1 MEKIAIAT
9 DSTCD
14 LTEEQLKKYDI
25 RTVSLQVIY
34 PNGDTFRDR
43 REINTKKVAKDLVD
57 QNIKTSLPI
66 GKDILD
72 LLDEFYENQYT
83 HVILSPLSSGLS
95 GTYEFMNG
103 LKAEYEGKLVIEV
116 IDHKSVSAGFGYPLV
131 MASKARSE
139 GHSFSEIVSLL
150 NEYSKNVEIYFAV
163 DDLTYLQRGGRISKA
178 SEVVANIL
186 DIKPVITV
194 TEKGTLE
201 VDQKDRGIKKSMRS
215 VANKLVQFSKGRE
228 IEKIFIVHS
237 SAPEKADFLKNCFEK
252 AFPDQNIDLE
262 IYELSSLLTVHTGP
276 GLCGAGIFIKQHI

>member
-43 REINTKKVAKDLVD
+43 REISAVQVAEDLAK
-57 QNIKTSLPI
+57 QKIQTSLPI

-72 LLDEFYENQYT
+72 LLDEFYEKNYT

-95 GTYEFMNG
+95 GTYEFMNN
-103 LKAEYEGKLVIEV
+103 LKSEYEGKLVIEV
-116 IDHKSVSAGFGYPLV
+116 IDHKSVSAGFGYPLI
-131 MASKARSE
+131 MASKARME
-139 GHSFSEIVSLL
+139 GRSCAEIVEML
-150 NEYSKNVEIYFAV
+150 EKYGKNVEIYFAV

-186 DIKPVITV
+186 DIKPIIKV

-201 VDQKDRGIKKSMRS
+201 VDQKVRGIKKSMKTIS
-215 VANKLVQFSKGRE
+215 NKLIKFAEGQEV
-228 IEKIFIVHS
+228 EKIFVVHS
-237 SAPEKADFLKNCFEK
+237 LAPEKAAFLKNNFEK
-252 AFPDQNIDLE
+252 AFDGENIDLE
-262 IYELSSLLTVHTGP
+262 IFELSSLLTVHTGP
-276 GLCGAGIFIKQHI
+276 GLCGAGIFIK

>member
-14 LTEEQLKKYDI
+14 LTEEKLKEYDI

-43 REINTKKVAKDLVD
+43 REISTEKVAEDLAE
-57 QNIKTSLPI
+57 QKIQTSLPL

-72 LLDEFYENQYT
+72 LLDEFYKENYT

-95 GTYEFMNG
+95 GTYEFMNN
-103 LKAEYEGKLVIEV
+103 LKKEYKDKLIIEV

-131 MASKARSE
+131 MASKARKE
-139 GHSFSEIVSLL
+139 GHSFAEIVSLL
-150 NEYSKNVEIYFAV
+150 NDYSKRVEIYFAV
-163 DDLTYLQRGGRISKA
+163 DNLTYLQRGGRISKA
-178 SEVVANIL
+178 SEIVANIL
-186 DIKPVITV
+186 DIKPIIKV

-201 VDQKDRGIKKSMRS
+201 VDQKVRGIKKSMKT
-215 VANKLVQFSKGRE
+215 VANKLVEFAKGRE
-228 IEKIFIVHS
+228 IEKVFVVHS
-237 SAPEKADFLKNCFEK
+237 LAPEKAEFLKNYFEK
-252 AFPDQNIDLE
+252 AYAGQNINLE

-276 GLCGAGIFIKQHI
+276 GLCGAGIFIK